1 MEPKI
6 RFKGFEGEWKAED
19 FQNSFDSLR
28 NNSLSRAELAD
39 DGKIAN
45 IHYGDVLIKYSECI
59 DTSVDKLTY
68 ILDNGIGKNLVKNG
82 ALKRGDII
90 FADAAED
97 STVGKCSELLCKDN
111 ELIVSGLHTIA
122 CRPRLNVAEKYLGYY
137 LNSPAYHNQLLPHIQ
152 GTKISS
158 ISKKAI
164 NTTFVVFPT
173 QKAEQQEI
181 ASYFTS
187 LDSQI
192 SASISRLASLKQ
204 MKTASLQA
212 MFPQEGETV
221 PKIRFKGFEGEWKKV
236 KLGDIAKFTKGQ
248 GYSKSDLKETGQPI
262 ILYGRMYTKYQF
274 VIDEVDTFANLKD
287 ASILSEGDEIIM
299 PASGETPED
308 IACASAVLA
317 KDIILGGD
325 LNIMHFDLTKISTPY
340 IALVI
345 TYSKTH
351 HDLSKCAQGKSVVHL
366 HNGAISRA
374 TISLPSLAEQQ
385 AIASYFTSLDRQISL
400 QSQRLEK
407 LKQIKS
413 ACLDKMFV

>member
-6 RFKGFEGEWKAED
+6 RFKGFEGEWKAPSIGEVFELRNGYTPSKAVNAFWEGGTIPWFRMED
-19 FQNSFDSLR
+19 IRTNGGILKDAIQHITPLAVKGAGLFEKNSIILATTATIGVHAMLIADSLANQQFTNFKVR
-28 NNSLSRAELAD
+28 KSLSDKYINEFLYYSFF
-39 DGKIAN
+39 N
-45 IHYGDVLIKYSECI
+45 IDEWSKKNTNTGGLL
-59 DTSVDKLTY
+59 SVNMPL
-68 ILDNGIGKNLVKNG
+68 LVKQP
-82 ALKRGDII
+82 LY
-90 FADAAED
+90 
-97 STVGKCSELLCKDN
+97 SPCK
-111 ELIVSGLHTIA
+111 
-122 CRPRLNVAEKYLGYY
+122 
-137 LNSPAYHNQLLPHIQ
+137 Q
-152 GTKISS
+152 
-158 ISKKAI
+158 
-164 NTTFVVFPT
+164 
-173 QKAEQQEI
+173 EQQAI
-181 ASYFTS
+181 ATYFTS

-192 SASISRLASLKQ
+192 SAATSRLASLKQ
-204 MKTASLQA
+204 MKAASLQA

-287 ASILSEGDEIIM
+287 ASILSKGDEIIM

>member
-6 RFKGFEGEWKAED
+6 RF
-19 FQNSFDSLR
+19 N
-28 NNSLSRAELAD
+28 NNSWQKHKVRELCD
-39 DGKIAN
+39 LLTGYPFPGDKILN
-45 IHYGDVLIKYSECI
+45 R
-59 DTSVDKLTY
+59 
-68 ILDNGIGKNLVKNG
+68 GKNLLMRGINITEGRIRHSDEIDRYYNEDTIGLEKYRLQVGDLVIGMDGSKVGKNS
-82 ALKRGDII
+82 ALVTSKENYSLLVQRVARLRNEDKNLINLIQIAVGSDKFIKYVEEMKTSSAIPHISPADIRN
-90 FADAAED
+90 FPLSLPED
-97 STVGKCSELLCKDN
+97 SN
-111 ELIVSGLHTIA
+111 E
-122 CRPRLNVAEKYLGYY
+122 RRLV
-137 LNSPAYHNQLLPHIQ
+137 
-152 GTKISS
+152 
-158 ISKKAI
+158 
-164 NTTFVVFPT
+164 
-173 QKAEQQEI
+173 

-192 SASISRLASLKQ
+192 SAATSRLASLKQ
-204 MKTASLQA
+204 MKAASLQA

-385 AIASYFTSLDRQISL
+385 AIASYFTSLDRKISL

>member
-1 MEPKI
+1 MNNMMEPKI
-6 RFKGFEGEWKAED
+6 RFKGFEGEWKTPSIGEVFELRNGYTPSKAVNEFWEGGTIPWFRMED
-19 FQNSFDSLR
+19 IRTNGGFLKDAIQHITPLAVKGAGLFEKNSIILATTATIGVHAMLIADSLANQQFTNFR
-28 NNSLSRAELAD
+28 VRKSLSNSYIDNFLYYSFF
-39 DGKIAN
+39 N
-45 IHYGDVLIKYSECI
+45 IDEWSKKNTNSGGLL
-59 DTSVDKLTY
+59 SVNMPL
-68 ILDNGIGKNLVKNG
+68 LVKQP
-82 ALKRGDII
+82 LY
-90 FADAAED
+90 
-97 STVGKCSELLCKDN
+97 SPCKQ
-111 ELIVSGLHTIA
+111 E
-122 CRPRLNVAEKYLGYY
+122 
-137 LNSPAYHNQLLPHIQ
+137 
-152 GTKISS
+152 
-158 ISKKAI
+158 
-164 NTTFVVFPT
+164 
-173 QKAEQQEI
+173 QKAI

-187 LDSQI
+187 LDSKI
-192 SASISRLASLKQ
+192 SAATSRLASLKQ
-204 MKTASLQA
+204 MKAASLQA

-274 VIDEVDTFANLKD
+274 VIGEVDTFANLKD

-308 IACASAVLA
+308 IACASAVLV